1 MTTIEPA
8 ASRGRILLVEDDFEA
23 ASFVI
28 QVLAVR
34 NGFEVVHTPDPAE
47 ALRLVEPESQSWDLV
62 LTDVEMPGMTGIQ
75 LLESLRQLDPYLPVA
90 VVTAHATVDIAVG
103 ALRSRADEF
112 LEKPLRPPQLV
123 AMAASL
129 IAKGRAARLAAR
141 EVVLAIGAHPDDV
154 EIGASGALLAH
165 REMGHEIAILT
176 LSRGARGGAE
186 DMRAVESAQA
196 ARIIGA
202 ELYLEN
208 LADTMISEGDPTI
221 SIISRVIDEVQPTL
235 IYTHSIHDVHQDH
248 RNTFRAAMV
257 AAREVGRIYCFQSP
271 SATVDFRPTRFVGI
285 DGQLDAKLQA
295 IDAFGTQVAMRAYLE
310 PDLIK
315 STARYWSRFSDGRY
329 AEAFEVIRDG
339 AAVSAGYGPGQ
350 PEYAPAQGAP
360 SRSSLPVQAR
370 PAPAPG
376 HAAAVHAGTAPPPG
390 KREPDLAAPPPRSGQ
405 ATADRVRLA
414 PMSGQLWSA
423 GQPEP
428 SLRSTE
434 SGNDE
439 PA

>member
-1 MTTIEPA
+1 
-8 ASRGRILLVEDDFEA
+8 
-23 ASFVI
+23 
-28 QVLAVR
+28 
-34 NGFEVVHTPDPAE
+34 
-47 ALRLVEPESQSWDLV
+47 
-62 LTDVEMPGMTGIQ
+62 
-75 LLESLRQLDPYLPVA
+75 
-90 VVTAHATVDIAVG
+90 
-103 ALRSRADEF
+103 
-112 LEKPLRPPQLV
+112 
-123 AMAASL
+123 MAASL
-129 IAKGRAARLAAR
+129 IARGRAARLAAR

-186 DMRAVESAQA
+186 DMRAGESARA

-339 AAVSAGYGPGQ
+339 AAVSAGHGPGQ

-360 SRSSLPVQAR
+360 ARSSR
-370 PAPAPG
+370 PA
-376 HAAAVHAGTAPPPG
+376 HAGPAPPPG
-390 KREPDLAAPPPRSGQ
+390 KREPELGAPAPRSGQ
-405 ATADRVRLA
+405 PAADRVR
-414 PMSGQLWSA
+414 PTPRSGQLSSA